1 MLSILGSSY
10 ESLGLA
16 LPFIF
21 KGRKIFEDLCQKGL
35 RWDETVSEMYLKN
48 GKTGK
53 TILLG

>member
-21 KGRKIFEDLCQKGL
+21 KGRKIFEDLCQNGL